1 MQKFLSPL
9 FLFFSLESLDKKISY
24 VSTKDE
30 SSAVDQHKLKI
41 FMLLKTCNAHSLTI
55 DPSLTTDIQI
65 VPRKNATLLKC
76 LYLMSFKFKFCQNF
90 KNKAVSNYFR
100 FFSFLCEN
108 NSFFVQ
114 NSALILED
122 DIYLETLAL
131 NNLYNIYHIEHYH

>member
-24 VSTKDE
+24 VTSKDE

-65 VPRKNATLLKC
+65 VPRK
-76 LYLMSFKFKFCQNF
+76 MQ
-90 KNKAVSNYFR
+90 
-100 FFSFLCEN
+100 LC
-108 NSFFVQ
+108 
-114 NSALILED
+114 
-122 DIYLETLAL
+122 
-131 NNLYNIYHIEHYH
+131 